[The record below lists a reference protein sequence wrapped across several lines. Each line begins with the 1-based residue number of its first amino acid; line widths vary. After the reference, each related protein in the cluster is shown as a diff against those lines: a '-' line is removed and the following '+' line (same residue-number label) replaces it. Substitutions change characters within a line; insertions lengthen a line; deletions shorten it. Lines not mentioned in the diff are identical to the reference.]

1 MKLIK
6 GRREEETRLKIAVH
20 KAWGIRGKNER
31 GRGLSNENITNE
43 NESEEGE
50 RNKRKSYMKT
60 RRI

>member
-50 RNKRKSYMKT
+50 RNKRKS
-60 RRI
+60 